1 MREFDDVHK
10 LIEEE
15 AQNPFERE
23 ALNDLVS
30 LLAEGPL
37 GALPEDAFRDQ
48 LRRTLLAEAATP
60 RRLVRPWYR
69 TSLAMSAAAAVVVG
83 LAAGTTFWGLQYGRT
98 GTAPQATSLVAD
110 AGRGSP
116 DDVSKSAPNAPEG
129 TMGIASTTQE
139 PAVPGA
145 GVASPQPSLAA
156 PSGGVSS
163 RAMVRPAQRD
173 GSMVRVEPGTATFTL
188 EASLPASR
196 TDLPVY
202 HMVQLSLVPADVEA
216 VAGRLDLTGVVQQ
229 GFGHLWLGSPLAGQE
244 APVEGLPPYKQAGR
258 WLVAS
263 PDWGS
268 GWSYLYRDDTPA
280 SASGSGS
287 PAATLT
293 EAERALR
300 SFLQKAGMPGAD
312 EAGLI
317 VRPEENGS
325 YWGDLRL
332 RLADTDVVDAGGAL
346 RLDASGRVIYAS
358 WPALSLTQ
366 AGSRPVQSPE
376 QALTA
381 LRSMPFEWYKG
392 GPKLTVTRVALV
404 YRWPL
409 MTSPG
414 AEADVEPAYEF
425 TVRDADGNQSVL
437 YVPAWR

>member
-23 ALNDLVS
+23 ALNDVVALLV
-30 LLAEGPL
+30 EGPL
-37 GALPEDAFRDQ
+37 GVMPEDTFRDQ
-48 LRRTLLAEAATP
+48 LRRTLLAEAVTV
-60 RRLVRPWYR
+60 RKLVRPWYR
-69 TSLAMSAAAAVVVG
+69 TPLAMSAAAAVVVG
-83 LAAGTTFWGLQYGRT
+83 LAAGTTFWGLRSGRT
-98 GTAPQATSLVAD
+98 GTVPQAYSLLAD
-110 AGRGSP
+110 AGGGAQSEATA
-116 DDVSKSAPNAPEG
+116 KSLPSAPEG
-129 TMGIASTTQE
+129 KAGITAAAIE
-139 PAVPGA
+139 PASPSA

-188 EASLPASR
+188 EAALPAAR

-216 VAGRLDLTGVVQQ
+216 VAGRLDLTGDVQQ
-229 GFGHLWLGSPLAGQE
+229 GFGHLWLGSPLAVRE

-280 SASGSGS
+280 PGSGS
-287 PAATLT
+287 PAATLI
-293 EAERALR
+293 EAERVFR

-312 EAGLI
+312 EAGMI

-332 RLADTDVVDAGGAL
+332 RLAGTDVVDAGGAL

-358 WPALSLTQ
+358 WPALSLSQ